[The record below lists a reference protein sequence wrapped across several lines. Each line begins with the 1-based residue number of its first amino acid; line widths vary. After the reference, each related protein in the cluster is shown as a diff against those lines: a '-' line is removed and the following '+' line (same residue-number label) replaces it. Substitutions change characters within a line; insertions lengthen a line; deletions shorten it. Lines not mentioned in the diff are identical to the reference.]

1 MKKNAFTLIELL
13 VSLVLVTIISITLF
27 NTVLA
32 VQKKQQEN
40 IAYNNYIAFTI
51 ALNSTLQSDFTS
63 KEIVGYAS
71 CGTNCYDITYSDGTV
86 RLSVD
91 TTNYTITYN
100 NVTEKMPTG
109 YTFYDNL
116 SITSMSVNSVN
127 DKLNRIITLT
137 IPLKSKYSNDTSD
150 IIYLNQSNV

>member
-51 ALNSTLQSDFTS
+51 ALNSTLQSDFINKKVTS
-63 KEIVGYAS
+63 YNS

-116 SITSMSVNSVN
+116 T
-127 DKLNRIITLT
+127 KQLFF
-137 IPLKSKYSNDTSD
+137 YF
-150 IIYLNQSNV
+150 